1 MIQISEIIKQA
12 KLGRARKE
20 AQTDTCTVFAA
31 ALYDLLQAQQ
41 IPCSMACVQ
50 SVHGAPWAHLLVE
63 VDGKFY
69 DSMGE
74 FSTEIYRVRAKIHP
88 TVTVQLKFT
97 KDFREECYDP
107 EFDDL
112 YLFYLKKIEQA
123 LTAYVDCNKKSDPV
137 AAC

>member
-1 MIQISEIIKQA
+1 MISIAEIIKRA
-12 KLGRARKE
+12 KLGRTRKE

-31 ALYDLLQAQQ
+31 ALYDFLQAQQ

-74 FSTEIYRVRAKIHP
+74 FSTEIYRARAKIHP
-88 TVTVQLKFT
+88 TVKIQLKFT
-97 KDFREECYDP
+97 KDSRAECYDP
-107 EFDDL
+107 ELDDL
-112 YLFYLKKIEQA
+112 YLFYRGKIERA
-123 LTAYVDCNKKSDPV
+123 MN
-137 AAC
+137 